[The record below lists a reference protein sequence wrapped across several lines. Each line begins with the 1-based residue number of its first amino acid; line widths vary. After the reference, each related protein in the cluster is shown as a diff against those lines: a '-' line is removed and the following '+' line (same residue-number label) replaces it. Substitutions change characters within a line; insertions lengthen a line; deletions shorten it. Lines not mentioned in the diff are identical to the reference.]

1 MTARMPGMR
10 LVLILAAAAFVALP
24 RSVPADEP
32 ELVIGMLLAMSGP
45 GITVGKEMSQGAILG
60 VEEINK
66 AGGVAGRKLRL
77 EIGDHKSGDTR
88 AGVSEMER
96 LVNVYRVPAVM
107 TSYSAPTLGAQVIAE
122 QAGVLL
128 INGGGWSPQLIGKP
142 MLWNT
147 RLTGD
152 TIATA
157 TAQVAY
163 EDGIRTLCMVYR
175 QDPSGIDT
183 AAVVRKWWDE
193 KGGKTLCEEK
203 YDLNTTNFSAQV
215 AEVRAS
221 KPDAMLIFSYGQ
233 QNAVLIKQAR
243 DYGFSGPIYG
253 IDFLPDNIAAA
264 GKAIEGYKFAI
275 DEFDPNAPDAFTQH
289 FVAAY
294 RARFHEEPDFYSAN
308 YFEAT
313 YILRDLI
320 AAVAQEGK
328 PITGT
333 NLDAKLRQ
341 MRSFPSVYGGKV
353 TFRDNGTSLKPMAV
367 FQIKGMK
374 KVLLKKLTD

>member
-1 MTARMPGMR
+1 MR
-10 LVLILAAAAFVALP
+10 TRLRGTRLALILAAAAFVGLP

-32 ELVIGMLLAMSGP
+32 ELTVGMLLAMSGP
-45 GITVGKEMSQGAILG
+45 GIFVGKEMSQGTILA

-66 AGGVAGRKLRL
+66 GGGVAGRKLRL
-77 EIGDHKSGDTR
+77 EIGDHKSGDTK

-96 LVNVYRVPAVM
+96 LVNVYQVPAVL

-122 QAGVLL
+122 QSGVLL

-142 MLWNT
+142 LLWNT

-152 TIATA
+152 TTATA
-157 TAQVAY
+157 TARVAY
-163 EDGIRTLCMVYR
+163 DDGMRTLCMVYR
-175 QDPSGIDT
+175 QDPSGIAP
-183 AAVVRKWWDE
+183 AAVVRKWWE
-193 KGGKTLCEEK
+193 AKGGKILCEEK
-203 YDLNTTNFSAQV
+203 YDLNTTNFSAQI

-221 KPDAMLIFSYGQ
+221 KADAMLIFSYGQ
-233 QNAVLIKQAR
+233 QNAILIKQAR

-275 DEFDPNAPDAFTQH
+275 DSFDPDAPDPFTQH

-308 YFEAT
+308 YYEAA
-313 YILRDLI
+313 YMLRDLI
-320 AAVAQEGK
+320 AAVAKEGK
-328 PITGT
+328 PITGR

-341 MRSFPSVYGGKV
+341 MRSFPSVYGGKL
-353 TFRDNGTSLKPMAV
+353 TFRDDGTCQKPIAV
-367 FQIKGMK
+367 FEIKDMK